1 MLTSNVPKGTDYPKG
16 NVPNGHPMD
25 KKGEKTMKN
34 KTIEL
39 KKGIKFHKIETNKFK
54 TNLFAIFFSLPLTR
68 QTVTKNALLAAVL
81 RRGTANMKEQ
91 EEISK
96 KLEEMYG
103 SSFDCGIE
111 KTGDSHTIKFYLE
124 SINDEFLPKKEDLL
138 KNSLDILLD
147 IAFNPLIEDG
157 KFKTEYVEQEKQ
169 NLEQIIQGKIDN
181 KGSYA
186 LERCIE
192 EMYKNKAYGL
202 YKYGYIEDLKNITSE
217 ELYNHYKK
225 VIQECK
231 IDIFASGILPQN
243 TEDIVKENENIIKL
257 QERNIQIKDEQKQ
270 IPEKENVVQ
279 ESMDITQGKLV
290 IGLDVTSNMEN
301 LSYITMCYNTIL
313 GGGANSKMFQ
323 NVREKASL
331 AYTVGSNFLKRKQ
344 NIMIRAG
351 IEIENYEK
359 ALEIIKEQLKDM
371 QEGNFTD
378 EDIENAKNLIIATIE
393 NIPEEQDTE
402 ISYYLGQEL
411 AGTNIS
417 VEEYKEKIQNVS
429 KEQIVEVA
437 KSVKM
442 NTVYFLKN

>member
-1 MLTSNVPKGTDYPKG
+1 MI
-16 NVPNGHPMD
+16 
-25 KKGEKTMKN
+25 

-39 KKGIKFHKIETNKFK
+39 KQGIKFHKIETNKFK
-54 TNLFAIFFSLPLTR
+54 TNLFAIFLSLPLTR
-68 QTVTKNALLAAVL
+68 ETVTKNALLAAIL
-81 RRGTANMKEQ
+81 RRGTAKAQTQ

-96 KLEEMYG
+96 NLEEMYG
-103 SSFDCGIE
+103 ASFDCGIE

-124 SINDEFLPKKEDLL
+124 SINDEFLPEKEDLL
-138 KNSLDILLD
+138 KKSLDILLD
-147 IAFNPLIEDG
+147 IAFNPLIENG
-157 KFKTEYVEQEKQ
+157 KFKEEYVEQEKE
-169 NLEQIIQGKIDN
+169 NLKQIIEGKIDN
-181 KGSYA
+181 KGAYA
-186 LERCIE
+186 LEKCIE

-202 YKYGYIEDLKNITSE
+202 YKYGYIEDLNKITPE
-217 ELYNHYKK
+217 DLYNYYKQ
-225 VIQECK
+225 VINECK

-243 TEDIVKENENIIKL
+243 TEELVKENENIIKL
-257 QERNIQIKDEQKQ
+257 QERNIQIKDEEKQ
-270 IPEKENVVQ
+270 IPEKENVVE

-290 IGLDVTSNMEN
+290 IGLDVTSNIEN

-371 QEGNFTD
+371 ENGNFTD

-393 NIPEEQDTE
+393 NIPEEQDTQ

-417 VEEYKEKIQNVS
+417 VEEYKEKIQNVT

-442 NTVYFLKN
+442 NTIYFLRN

>member
-1 MLTSNVPKGTDYPKG
+1 MTNQ
-16 NVPNGHPMD
+16 
-25 KKGEKTMKN
+25 
-34 KTIEL
+34 TIEI
-39 KKGIKFHKIETNKFK
+39 KQGIKFHKIETNKFK
-54 TNLFAIFFSLPLTR
+54 TNLFAVFFSLPLTR
-68 QTVTKNALLAAVL
+68 QTVTKNALLAAIL
-81 RRGTANMKEQ
+81 RRGTANMKTQ

-96 KLEEMYG
+96 NLEEMYG
-103 SSFDCGIE
+103 ASFDCGIE

-124 SINDEFLPKKEDLL
+124 SINDEFLPEKEDLL
-138 KNSLDILLD
+138 KKSLDILLD
-147 IAFNPLIEDG
+147 IAFNPLIENG
-157 KFKTEYVEQEKQ
+157 KFKEEYVEQEKE
-169 NLEQIIQGKIDN
+169 NLKQIIEGKIDN

-202 YKYGYIEDLKNITSE
+202 YKYGYIEDLNKITSQD
-217 ELYNHYKK
+217 LYNYYKQ
-225 VIQECK
+225 VINECK
-231 IDIFASGILPQN
+231 IDIFASGILLQN
-243 TEDIVKENENIIKL
+243 TEELVKQNENIIKL
-257 QERNIQIKDEQKQ
+257 QERNIQIKDEEKEL
-270 IPEKENVVQ
+270 PEKENVVE

-290 IGLDVTSNMEN
+290 IGLDVTSNVEN

-331 AYTVGSNFLKRKQ
+331 AYTVGSNFLKRKH

-371 QEGNFTD
+371 QEGNFTE

-417 VEEYKEKIQNVS
+417 VEEYKEKIQNVT

-442 NTVYFLKN
+442 NTVYFLRN